1 MPGCRQWHKAGGMKS
16 RETVYLAYFIEIPH
30 SQLRLVLLLA
40 KIQVIWQLRCQHL
53 KFAFPFASSVLAQE
67 RYPRAQVSVRGD
79 CETVADRV
87 LLSYAAL
94 ITRYISPESA
104 RKYTNSHTPCHTL
117 THTHA
122 HTVAQLAY
130 HIFMPYN

>member
-53 KFAFPFASSVLAQE
+53 KFAFPFASSVLARE
-67 RYPRAQVSVRGD
+67 
-79 CETVADRV
+79 
-87 LLSYAAL
+87 
-94 ITRYISPESA
+94 IPESPSQAGTA
-104 RKYTNSHTPCHTL
+104 R
-117 THTHA
+117 
-122 HTVAQLAY
+122 QLPTESY
-130 HIFMPYN
+130 

>member
-53 KFAFPFASSVLAQE
+53 KFAFPFASRVLAQE

-79 CETVADRV
+79 CETVADSC

-104 RKYTNSHTPCHTL
+104 RKYTNSHTPR
-117 THTHA
+117 HTHA

>member
-53 KFAFPFASSVLAQE
+53 KFAFPFASSVLARE
-67 RYPRAQVSVRGD
+67 RDTREPKSGSQGGTARQLP
-79 CETVADRV
+79 TVA
-87 LLSYAAL
+87 Y
-94 ITRYISPESA
+94 
-104 RKYTNSHTPCHTL
+104 
-117 THTHA
+117 
-122 HTVAQLAY
+122 
-130 HIFMPYN
+130 

>member
-53 KFAFPFASSVLAQE
+53 KFAFPFASSVLARE
-67 RYPRAQVSVRGD
+67 RDTREPKSGGD
-79 CETVADRV
+79 CETVADSC

-104 RKYTNSHTPCHTL
+104 RKYTNSHTPR
-117 THTHA
+117 HTHA
-122 HTVAQLAY
+122 HTYTRTHSGTTRISYFHAV
-130 HIFMPYN
+130 